1 MDSSARR
8 EALVRLLRRS
18 ARRTIGE
25 LAQELEVSRRT
36 VLRDV
41 AALRNRGFSISGD
54 GGRGGG
60 VRMDPDTIL
69 LSTQLEAD
77 EVVAL
82 VLSVA
87 MLRATPW
94 VPFSDRADRALEK
107 IEGALPAERLRD
119 LRRLLSRVLVG
130 DPAPADTFGT
140 PGRVDT
146 ALLGAFQTTF
156 TRREVLEFRYID
168 RSGRRTAR
176 TVEPHA
182 LLVRAPFW
190 YILAWDRKRGALRQF
205 RMDRIRGPRVR
216 DGESFAP
223 RSIELSGVCP
233 DAKVLGRARSSSRT
247 VR

>member
-8 EALVRLLRRS
+8 KALVRLLRRS
-18 ARRTIGE
+18 ARRTVAE
-25 LAQELEVSRRT
+25 LADELAVSRRT
-36 VLRDV
+36 VLRDLAV
-41 AALRNRGFSISGD
+41 LRDRGFSISGD

-60 VRMDPDTIL
+60 VQMDPNTIL
-69 LSTQLEAD
+69 LSTQLAAD

-130 DPAPADTFGT
+130 EPAPLDEFGT
-140 PGRVDT
+140 PDSVDT
-146 ALLGAFQTTF
+146 ALLGAFQQAF
-156 TRREVLEFRYID
+156 TQREVLEFRYQD
-168 RSGRRTAR
+168 RRGRHTAR

-190 YILAWDRKRGALRQF
+190 YILAWDQKRSALRQF
-205 RMDRIRGPRVR
+205 RMDRIRTPRAR
-216 DGESFAP
+216 TGETFAP

-233 DAKVLGRARSSSRT
+233 DAKALSPPRPSVKR
-247 VR
+247 